1 MKKADD
7 SQQLQLRSNAL
18 IGAQGEDFSG
28 LDFDEARLNGQNFFE
43 SIFNGCDFKNIRV
56 AQSIFQHA
64 EFTESKF
71 QKCTFED
78 TSFDHSDFVLS
89 DISNCKFLRCSFQ
102 NAEWRDAA
110 FTDVVFRQ
118 CIFRNTTT
126 SLSHFRRCSF
136 DSASAASFAG
146 KSKRFSL
153 FSETNFD
160 LPKGELEFLRTNYGL
175 IGHET
180 ADTFVESGDPFF
192 DLSYLRFTNRF
203 TSREFDDLFV
213 ECLGAVTNR
222 GISANRLR
230 LKYLCEI
237 CKLCIEENLVS
248 VFGMQLLER
257 RLSEEAHVISDR
269 SHLLEI
275 FGLIVTINAAINERI
290 SEIDRES
297 SDLKQIGPSS
307 LRINIAFER
316 NYDRESVQQYARQLA
331 DYCGIGGEKIRI
343 DNFRTGSTLAD
354 FLITAPALVLDVF
367 RFLRYSLPLATVSL
381 IQAKKLKAAVTDL
394 SKPAVATK
402 TVRRSRSRKKASGAS
417 KRELSLSKNSV
428 TGAVLSE
435 EAAQIQI
442 HVDAVKEQV
451 LLVDGKV
458 RITISLA

>member
-1 MKKADD
+1 
-7 SQQLQLRSNAL
+7 
-18 IGAQGEDFSG
+18 
-28 LDFDEARLNGQNFFE
+28 
-43 SIFNGCDFKNIRV
+43 
-56 AQSIFQHA
+56 
-64 EFTESKF
+64 
-71 QKCTFED
+71 
-78 TSFDHSDFVLS
+78 
-89 DISNCKFLRCSFQ
+89 
-102 NAEWRDAA
+102 
-110 FTDVVFRQ
+110 
-118 CIFRNTTT
+118 
-126 SLSHFRRCSF
+126 
-136 DSASAASFAG
+136 
-146 KSKRFSL
+146 
-153 FSETNFD
+153 
-160 LPKGELEFLRTNYGL
+160 
-175 IGHET
+175 
-180 ADTFVESGDPFF
+180 
-192 DLSYLRFTNRF
+192 
-203 TSREFDDLFV
+203 
-213 ECLGAVTNR
+213 
-222 GISANRLR
+222 
-230 LKYLCEI
+230 
-237 CKLCIEENLVS
+237 
-248 VFGMQLLER
+248 MQLLER

-316 NYDRESVQQYARQLA
+316 NYDRESVQQYAHQLA
-331 DYCGIGGEKIRI
+331 DYCGIGGEGIRI

-394 SKPAVATK
+394 SKPAAATK
-402 TVRRSRSRKKASGAS
+402 TVRRSRGRKKASGAS

-428 TGAVLSE
+428 MGAVLSE